1 MNAAWRVRDIL
12 TDPAGTWARIGEEP
26 GDVAQLLAGYVA
38 PLAAVPA
45 VFGLLGTCVV
55 GALVPNA
62 GLVRATPLDGIFG
75 ALFGYVLACAGTLLL
90 GLLIAVL
97 APMFGARRDFDSA
110 FKLAI
115 YSLTPVWLAG
125 VFLLAPGLR
134 FLGLLGCYGIYL
146 LWTGLPRLVRMP
158 PRRRPGYA
166 AAIVACAVVLI
177 FVAAAAQRAL
187 FGVAG
192 L

>member
-1 MNAAWRVRDIL
+1 MNAAWRARDIL

-26 GDVAQLLAGYVA
+26 GDLAQLLTGYVA
-38 PLAAVPA
+38 PLAVVPA
-45 VFGLLGTCVV
+45 VFGFIGAWVV
-55 GALVPNA
+55 GAVVPNA
-62 GLVRATPLDGIFG
+62 GLVRASLLDGLFG
-75 ALFGYVLACAGTLLL
+75 ALFGYVLACASVLLL
-90 GLLIAVL
+90 GLLIALL

-110 FKLAI
+110 FKLAA
-115 YSLTPVWLAG
+115 YSSTPVWLAG

-146 LWTGLPRLVRMP
+146 LWTGQARLVRMP

-177 FVAAAAQRAL
+177 VIAAAAQRAL
-187 FGVAG
+187 FGAPG